1 MKKPPKTTSEMAK
14 KAITYLKRHP
24 QNLPSLSPH
33 FTPEAATHLLL
44 TSQKKKSLI
53 LKFLNWAQPHPFF
66 TPHCKT
72 LTLHILT
79 RFNLFNT
86 AQTLAQNLI
95 TTTTPSLVFN
105 LLKETYHSCN
115 SSSSV
120 FDLLIKSYSQL
131 NLIDN
136 AIHTL
141 HLANRHGFS
150 PGVLSYNSILDSI
163 LRGGSHPLLLIQHA
177 NRVFGDMIRKN
188 VSPNIYTYNVMIRG
202 IVSAGK
208 LESGLHLM
216 NEMKTKGCLP
226 NVVTYNTMITAC
238 CKENRLDEAFSLLKI
253 MGKKCVEPNLISYN
267 AVINGLC
274 SRGRMNEAMEVIEEM
289 NLNGLGPDCVTYN
302 TLVNGFCRDGN
313 FHQAL
318 VLVHEMAGKG
328 LSPNVVTYTTLI
340 NGMCKVKNLSRAMEL
355 LYDMRGRGLS
365 PNEKTYTT
373 LVDGFCRQGL
383 MNEAYQVL
391 SEMIDSGFSPSVVT
405 YNAIVNG
412 FCCLGRAEE
421 AVGVLKDMVERSL
434 FPDVVSYSTVISLF
448 CRNGELG
455 KAFQMKAEMVE
466 KDILPD
472 AMTYSS
478 LIQGLCR
485 QRKLSEAFNLF
496 REMLGQGLSPDES
509 VLINGLNKK
518 ARTREAKKLL
528 LKLFYDESVP
538 NDVTYDTLIEN
549 CSDNEFKSVVG
560 LVKGFCMKGLMEE
573 ADRVLKTMHEKNF
586 KPDGAVYNLI
596 IHGHCR
602 RGNVRKAYDMYR
614 EMVRC
619 GFVSHVVT
627 VIALI
632 KALSKEGM
640 IDELSSVMQN
650 ILSRCTLNDAELPK
664 SLVEINF
671 KEGNMDGVLIVL
683 TEMANDGLLSNGGDY
698 SCALAIRLRSE
709 TCSGE
714 MKFSLDMKVIYHLF
728 FWNCNYENHLDQAT
742 DSATYTIEYGV
753 LKALRRICMQR
764 RILYSN
770 GGFLT
775 VNELPLK

>member
-1 MKKPPKTTSEMAK
+1 
-14 KAITYLKRHP
+14 
-24 QNLPSLSPH
+24 
-33 FTPEAATHLLL
+33 
-44 TSQKKKSLI
+44 
-53 LKFLNWAQPHPFF
+53 
-66 TPHCKT
+66 
-72 LTLHILT
+72 
-79 RFNLFNT
+79 
-86 AQTLAQNLI
+86 
-95 TTTTPSLVFN
+95 
-105 LLKETYHSCN
+105 
-115 SSSSV
+115 
-120 FDLLIKSYSQL
+120 
-131 NLIDN
+131 
-136 AIHTL
+136 
-141 HLANRHGFS
+141 
-150 PGVLSYNSILDSI
+150 
-163 LRGGSHPLLLIQHA
+163 
-177 NRVFGDMIRKN
+177 
-188 VSPNIYTYNVMIRG
+188 
-202 IVSAGK
+202 
-208 LESGLHLM
+208 
-216 NEMKTKGCLP
+216 
-226 NVVTYNTMITAC
+226 
-238 CKENRLDEAFSLLKI
+238 
-253 MGKKCVEPNLISYN
+253 
-267 AVINGLC
+267 
-274 SRGRMNEAMEVIEEM
+274 
-289 NLNGLGPDCVTYN
+289 
-302 TLVNGFCRDGN
+302 
-313 FHQAL
+313 
-318 VLVHEMAGKG
+318 
-328 LSPNVVTYTTLI
+328 
-340 NGMCKVKNLSRAMEL
+340 
-355 LYDMRGRGLS
+355 
-365 PNEKTYTT
+365 
-373 LVDGFCRQGL
+373 

-421 AVGVLKDMVERSL
+421 AVGVLKDMVERNL

-466 KDILPD
+466 KGILPD

-485 QRKLSEAFNLF
+485 QRKLSEAFDLF
-496 REMLGQGLSPDES
+496 REMLGQGLSPDEVTYTSLMNGYCVEGELSKALNLHDEMMQKGFLPDVVTYS

-573 ADRVLKTMHEKNF
+573 ADRVFKTMHERNF

-683 TEMANDGLLSNGGDY
+683 TEMANDGLLSDGGDY
-698 SCALAIRLRSE
+698 SCALA
-709 TCSGE
+709 
-714 MKFSLDMKVIYHLF
+714 
-728 FWNCNYENHLDQAT
+728 
-742 DSATYTIEYGV
+742 SA
-753 LKALRRICMQR
+753 
-764 RILYSN
+764 
-770 GGFLT
+770 
-775 VNELPLK
+775 